1 MIMND
6 GSDKKV
12 GELVEQSMKNL
23 GELIDV
29 DHVVGTP
36 IAGANGR
43 TLIPVSKVTVGYLSG
58 GSDIGVKMFA
68 ADGSPFAGGSGVLVS
83 LKPAGFL
90 CDDGAECR
98 YIRMEGDPLDNLIDK
113 ASEFLSGIRGDA

>member
-1 MIMND
+1 M
-6 GSDKKV
+6 
-12 GELVEQSMKNL
+12 
-23 GELIDV
+23 
-29 DHVVGTP
+29 
-36 IAGANGR
+36 
-43 TLIPVSKVTVGYLSG
+43 TVGYLSG

-68 ADGSPFAGGSGVLVS
+68 ADGSPFAGGSGVVVS

>member
-1 MIMND
+1 MND

-23 GELIDV
+23 SELIDV

-36 IAGANGR
+36 IVGANGR

-68 ADGSPFAGGSGVLVS
+68 ADGSPFAGGSGVVVS

>member
-12 GELVEQSMKNL
+12 GELMEQSMKNL

-36 IAGANGR
+36 IVGANGR
-43 TLIPVSKVTVGYLSG
+43 TLIPVSKVTVG
-58 GSDIGVKMFA
+58 
-68 ADGSPFAGGSGVLVS
+68 
-83 LKPAGFL
+83 
-90 CDDGAECR
+90 
-98 YIRMEGDPLDNLIDK
+98 
-113 ASEFLSGIRGDA
+113 

>member
-1 MIMND
+1 MADRNPVPCRLYDSASILL
-6 GSDKKV
+6 SERTA
-12 GELVEQSMKNL
+12 ELN
-23 GELIDV
+23 
-29 DHVVGTP
+29 
-36 IAGANGR
+36 AAN
-43 TLIPVSKVTVGYLSG
+43 TFL
-58 GSDIGVKMFA
+58 
-68 ADGSPFAGGSGVLVS
+68 